1 MSKRL
6 GTLLIVLAA
15 TALMAGCNGGGS
27 GTTGT
32 SASFAPA
39 GGPSGTSFIAQETT
53 TPTTAATTPGNS
65 TDGTYQIAVTH
76 HPEPA
81 TMLLWGVGLAG
92 AALLRRKKR

>member
-15 TALMAGCNGGGS
+15 TALMAGCNGGG
-27 GTTGT
+27 GGGT
-32 SASFAPA
+32 SASVSENMVSGFRVSSPEWQNSEGAEGTGTEGNDTSNGGFAGKGDHA
-39 GGPSGTSFIAQETT
+39 
-53 TPTTAATTPGNS
+53 
-65 TDGTYQIAVTH
+65 
-76 HPEPA
+76 PEPA